1 MKQKILE
8 KLKAVQLTHG
18 KDVSLKTL
26 EAQAETLSIFIAD
39 DEALEKLNAES
50 IISNLQG
57 NINHTASEA
66 ARLAAEKAK
75 EVETPPTS
83 TPTPDEKPMSMTPEQ
98 MAKMIA
104 DGIAAG
110 MTDIRSE
117 LDGMKQNSIKE
128 GIINQTRE
136 KIQEYNLS
144 EAELT
149 QSDYIFNKLID
160 GEVKDVESL
169 IKAWET
175 EYNQFR
181 SITGQGSVVLKTPDA
196 GDSDEEDPF
205 VTTIRAERA
214 DADARRKAAADRL
227 K

>member
-66 ARLAAEKAK
+66 ARLAAEEAK
-75 EVETPPTS
+75 EVETPPTP
-83 TPTPDEKPMSMTPEQ
+83 TPTPDEKPMNITPEQ

-117 LDGMKQNSIKE
+117 LDGMKQNNIKE

-214 DADARRKAAADRL
+214 DADAKRKAAADRL

>member
-75 EVETPPTS
+75 EVETPPTP
-83 TPTPDEKPMSMTPEQ
+83 TPTPDEKPMNITPEQ

-117 LDGMKQNSIKE
+117 LDGMKQNNIKE

>member
-75 EVETPPTS
+75 EVETPPTP
-83 TPTPDEKPMSMTPEQ
+83 TPTPDEKPMNITPEQ

-117 LDGMKQNSIKE
+117 LDGMKQNNIKE

-214 DADARRKAAADRL
+214 DADAKRKAAADRL